1 MIITTHY
8 IEEAINSDFVAF
20 LRNGKLVCEQNPQD
34 LMFTY
39 NTVNLED
46 AMYAI
51 CNSAGQM
58 DKNEAQNETINS
70 IKPNSFIKENKS
82 RTEQLKNFFFCLYIV
97 TIRTWKIYLSLYH
110 NVLILT
116 VFQLLTAIVS
126 VIAFWKEP
134 DGAPIGVFS
143 TDSPFNNV
151 SLADNIIRS
160 ITANEQTVMVRCLMD
175 LHCLHIDISLNIDKV
190 QFKGTDGGIH
200 SKRP

>member
-1 MIITTHY
+1 
-8 IEEAINSDFVAF
+8 
-20 LRNGKLVCEQNPQD
+20 
-34 LMFTY
+34 
-39 NTVNLED
+39 
-46 AMYAI
+46 MYAI

-70 IKPNSFIKENKS
+70 IKPNLLIKDNISLKEKES
-82 RTEQLKNFFFCLYIV
+82 RTEQFKNFFFCLYIV
-97 TIRTWKIYLSLYH
+97 TIRTWKVYLSLYH
-110 NVLILT
+110 NLLILT
-116 VFQLLTAIVS
+116 MFQLLAAITIVL
-126 VIAFWKEP
+126 AFWKQP